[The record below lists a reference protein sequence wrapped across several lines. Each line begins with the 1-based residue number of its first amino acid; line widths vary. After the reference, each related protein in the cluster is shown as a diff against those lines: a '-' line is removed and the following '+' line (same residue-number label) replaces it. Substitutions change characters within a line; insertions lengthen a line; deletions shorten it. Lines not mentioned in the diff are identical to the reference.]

1 MRANIGIRAHDIG
14 SLPLERLTKE
24 IADKKLSSVQLA
36 IAKSFPPLYP
46 GAGSLTPGLAHHL
59 KQAFA
64 KQDIQIAVLGCYI
77 NMIHP
82 DQNERANQL
91 NKFKEHIR
99 YARDLGCSIV
109 GTETGSVIPELG
121 YTEDNFR
128 EEPYQ
133 EVVKSVR
140 ELVEEAEKFGVIVG
154 IEGGINHPIH
164 TPQRMKRLL
173 DDISSTNLQVIY
185 DPANFM
191 SLENYKEQEQVIEEA
206 MTLFGDRIA
215 ILHAKDFVVNND
227 QIEMVP
233 VGTGQLKYDVLFRQ
247 LKQRKP
253 YINILMENTKEPH
266 ISASMAFLQEKYAQA

>member
-1 MRANIGIRAHDIG
+1 MKANIGIRAHDMG
-14 SLPLERLTKE
+14 ALPLDRLTKE

-36 IAKSFPPLYP
+36 IAKSFPQFYP
-46 GAGSLTPGLAHHL
+46 GAGSLTPGLAHHV

-64 KQDIQIAVLGCYI
+64 EYQIQIAVLGCYI

-82 DQNERANQL
+82 DENERKNQL
-91 NKFKEHIR
+91 NRFKEHIR
-99 YARDLGCSIV
+99 YARDAGCSIV

-121 YTEDNFR
+121 YTEENFG

-140 ELVEEAEKFGVIVG
+140 ELVAEAEKFGVIVG

-191 SLENYKEQEQVIEEA
+191 SLENYTQQEKVIEEA
-206 MTLFGDRIA
+206 LTLFGDRIA
-215 ILHAKDFVVNND
+215 VLHAKDFVVKD
-227 QIEMVP
+227 GQIEMVP
-233 VGTGQLKYDVLFRQ
+233 VGTGQLKYDVLFGH

-266 ISASMAFLQEKYAQA
+266 ISSSIAFLQETYEQA